1 MVDYKFLSL
10 LCLIPVAGLATGI
23 AWTACKQ
30 LVNLYSRVRYWL
42 HYRKHKVTYKQ
53 KIEPKL

>member
-1 MVDYKFLSL
+1 MFDYKFLAL
-10 LCLIPVAGLATGI
+10 LCFLPIAGLATGI

-30 LVNLYSRVRYWL
+30 LVNLYGKVRRWL
-42 HYRKHKVTYKQ
+42 HYRKHNVPYKQ